1 MDRRSGSS
9 SAFRPRQNQANP
21 LVFVVG
27 GIFLLVGVAIMLV
40 PQSND
45 QEGSGEE
52 TRPPVVIEQP
62 PEIEMVDVLV
72 PVQPI
77 EAGTEFMPDMFKV
90 EQKPRISLPS
100 GVVSSFVQIQGQFA
114 KSRIMMD
121 QPVTSKLITSV
132 RPTIPIDIPPG
143 FRAVTI
149 PVDETTGVEGWAKPG
164 VRVDVSWTTL
174 RQGRNVVVTIVNNA
188 KVLSAG
194 GNPSSNPNEPAGMV
208 RTVTLLVTEEDAN
221 RVQLA
226 KTNGKLS
233 LSLRGGEDPGART
246 QFVITSEDDFF
257 GVSKNEPEA
266 RKKLGCVRVKRPG
279 DGYDEMC
286 LNDDGNLEPVE

>member
-1 MDRRSGSS
+1 M
-9 SAFRPRQNQANP
+9 
-21 LVFVVG
+21 
-27 GIFLLVGVAIMLV
+27 VGVAIMLI

-45 QEGSGEE
+45 GDGSSESA
-52 TRPPVVIEQP
+52 RPPVVIEQP

-77 EAGTEFMPDMFKV
+77 ETGTEFMPDMFKV

-100 GVVSSFVQIQGQFA
+100 GVVSSYVQIQGQFA
-114 KSRIMMD
+114 KARIMMD
-121 QPVTSKLITSV
+121 QPVTTKLVTSA
-132 RPTIPIDIPPG
+132 RPMIPIEIPPG

-208 RTVTLLVTEEDAN
+208 KTVTLLVTEEDAN

-233 LSLRGGEDPGART
+233 LSLRGGEDSGART

-257 GVSKNEPEA
+257 GVSKNEPEV